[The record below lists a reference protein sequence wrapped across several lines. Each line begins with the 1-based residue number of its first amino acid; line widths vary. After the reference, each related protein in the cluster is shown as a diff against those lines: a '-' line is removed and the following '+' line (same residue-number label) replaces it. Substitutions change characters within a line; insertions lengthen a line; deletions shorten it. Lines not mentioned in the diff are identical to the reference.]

1 MWRLVFGLFE
11 EIGLLGMGAADRVE
25 WVVLRV
31 NVGRM
36 DL

>member
-25 WVVLRV
+25 L
-31 NVGRM
+31 GGFKS
-36 DL
+36 